1 MIQTIQDFRYNSDQ
15 AQMYQ
20 SIVKTSREAARKLA
34 SKESSPREPPIQ
46 NRRSS
51 FIGDRFC
58 RDGYHLSLD
67 LGRYTAACTWFEFLT
82 GKSVVGNPFSPRT
95 ITPLEATTVQ
105 RAAHEAVLNP
115 FEITSIDLRMSWP
128 HRVWLHRILLKETPN

>member
-1 MIQTIQDFRYNSDQ
+1 
-15 AQMYQ
+15 MYHA
-20 SIVKTSREAARKLA
+20 IVKTSREAAREVGIERIIPA
-34 SKESSPREPPIQ
+34 GTAIQ
-46 NRRSS
+46 NGRSS

-115 FEITSIDLRMSWP
+115 FEITSIDLENELASSGSSDIIERNSE
-128 HRVWLHRILLKETPN
+128 LLDAFRFTTR